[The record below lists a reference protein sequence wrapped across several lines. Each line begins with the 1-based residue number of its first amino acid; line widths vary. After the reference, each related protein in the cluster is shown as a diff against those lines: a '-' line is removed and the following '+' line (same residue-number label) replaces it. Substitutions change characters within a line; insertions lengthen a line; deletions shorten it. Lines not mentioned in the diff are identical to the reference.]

1 MQTTRLT
8 AEELERLRRYDT
20 CTVANAIETFDIR
33 PRTAGFASPAIKS
46 IFPQLGVMV
55 GYAVT
60 ARARANQSGDGNYS
74 RHGWWDAIA
83 AAPAPR
89 VAVIQ
94 DLDDP
99 PVGAFWGEVQSNI
112 HRALGCAG
120 CVTNGGVRDLREVEP
135 LGFHYYAG
143 SVMVSHAYVH
153 MVDFGTPVTIGG
165 LEIRPGDLIH
175 ADMHGVQVIPE
186 AIAREIPDAAEKII
200 AKERTIISLCQ
211 SPGFELDALKR
222 LQP

>member
-20 CTVANAIETFDIR
+20 CTVANAIETFDVR

-46 IFPQLGVMV
+46 IFPQLGVMI

-60 ARARANQSGDGNYS
+60 ARARANQPGDGNYS

-143 SVMVSHAYVH
+143 SVMVSHAYVY

-165 LEIRPGDLIH
+165 LEIRTGDLIH

-186 AIAREIPDAAEKII
+186 AIAREIPGAAEKII

-211 SPGFELDALKR
+211 SPSFELDALKR

>member
-33 PRTAGFASPAIKS
+33 PRTAGFASPQIKS
-46 IFPQLGVMV
+46 IFPQLGVMI

-60 ARARANQSGDGNYS
+60 ARARANQPGDGNYS

-83 AAPAPR
+83 ASPAPR
-89 VAVIQ
+89 VAVIE

-112 HRALGCAG
+112 HRALGCVG

-135 LGFHYYAG
+135 LGFHYFAG

-165 LEIRPGDLIH
+165 LEIRPGDLVH
-175 ADMHGVQVIPE
+175 ADVHGVQVIPE
-186 AIAREIPDAAEKII
+186 EIAREIPDAAEKII

-211 SPGFELDALKR
+211 SPAFELDALKR

>member
-8 AEELERLRRYDT
+8 PEDLERLRRYDT
-20 CTVANAIETFDIR
+20 CTIANAIETFDVR
-33 PRTAGFASPAIKS
+33 PRTAGFASPEIRS
-46 IFPQLGVMV
+46 IFPQMGVMV

-60 ARARANQSGDGNYS
+60 ARARANQPADGSYS
-74 RHGWWDAIA
+74 RHGWWDAIV
-83 AAPAPR
+83 AAPSPR

-112 HRALGCAG
+112 HKALGCLG

-135 LGFHYYAG
+135 LGFQYFAG

-165 LEIRPGDLIH
+165 LEIKPGDLIH
-175 ADMHGVQVIPE
+175 ADLHGVQVIPE
-186 AIAREIPDAAEKII
+186 EIARAIPDAAEKII

-211 SPGFELDALKR
+211 SPAFELNDLKR
-222 LQP
+222 IHP

>member
-8 AEELERLRRYDT
+8 AEELERLRGYDT

-46 IFPQLGVMV
+46 IFPQLGVMI

-60 ARARANQSGDGNYS
+60 ARARANQPGDGSYS

-83 AAPAPR
+83 ASPAPR
-89 VAVIQ
+89 VAVIE

-112 HRALGCAG
+112 HRALGCVG

-135 LGFHYYAG
+135 LDFQYFAG

-165 LEIRPGDLIH
+165 LEIRTGDLVH

-186 AIAREIPDAAEKII
+186 EIAREIPAAAEKII
-200 AKERTIISLCQ
+200 AHERTIISLCQ
-211 SPGFELDALKR
+211 SSSFELGALKR

>member
-1 MQTTRLT
+1 MPTPPLT
-8 AEELERLRRYDT
+8 ADELARLRRYDAP
-20 CTVANAIETFDIR
+20 TVANAIETFDVR
-33 PRTAGFASPAIKS
+33 PRTAGFASPAIRC

-60 ARARANQSGDGNYS
+60 ARARANQPAEGSYS
-74 RHGWWDAIA
+74 RHGWWDALA
-83 AAPAPR
+83 AAPGPR

-99 PVGAFWGEVQSNI
+99 PVGAFWGEVQANI
-112 HRALGCAG
+112 HRALGCVGA
-120 CVTNGGVRDLREVEP
+120 VTNGGVRDLSEVEP
-135 LGFHYYAG
+135 LGFQYFAG

-175 ADMHGVQVIPE
+175 ADRHGVQVIPAE
-186 AIAREIPDAAEKII
+186 IARAIPDACEKI
-200 AKERTIISLCQ
+200 AAHERTTISLCQ
-211 SPGFELDALKR
+211 SPDFSLDALKR
-222 LQP
+222 IQP

>member
-1 MQTTRLT
+1 MQTAPLT
-8 AEELERLRRYDT
+8 AEDLERLRRYDT
-20 CTVANAIETFDIR
+20 PTVANAIETFDVR
-33 PRTAGFASPAIKS
+33 PRTAGFMSPEIRC
-46 IFPQLGVMV
+46 IFPQMGIMV

-60 ARARANQSGDGNYS
+60 ARARAAQPADGSYS

-83 AAPAPR
+83 AMPAPR
-89 VAVIQ
+89 VAVVQ

-120 CVTNGGVRDLREVEP
+120 TVTNGGVRDLLEVEP
-135 LGFHYYAG
+135 LGFQYYAG

-153 MVDFGTPVTIGG
+153 MVDFGEPVTIGG
-165 LEIRPGDLIH
+165 LEVRTGDLIH
-175 ADMHGVQVIPE
+175 ADRHGVQVVPHELVRAIP
-186 AIAREIPDAAEKII
+186 AAAEAII

-211 SPGFELDALKR
+211 SPAFNLDELKR
-222 LQP
+222 IVP

>member
-20 CTVANAIETFDIR
+20 CTVANAIETFDVR
-33 PRTAGFASPAIKS
+33 PRTAGFASPEIRS
-46 IFPQLGVMV
+46 IFPQLGVMI

-60 ARARANQSGDGNYS
+60 ARARANQPGDGNYS

-186 AIAREIPDAAEKII
+186 EIAREIPAAAEKII
-200 AKERTIISLCQ
+200 AKERTITSLCQ

>member
-1 MQTTRLT
+1 
-8 AEELERLRRYDT
+8 
-20 CTVANAIETFDIR
+20 
-33 PRTAGFASPAIKS
+33 
-46 IFPQLGVMV
+46 MV
-55 GYAVT
+55 
-60 ARARANQSGDGNYS
+60 
-74 RHGWWDAIA
+74 
-83 AAPAPR
+83 AAPSPR

-112 HRALGCAG
+112 HKALGCLG

-135 LGFHYYAG
+135 LGFQYFAG

-165 LEIRPGDLIH
+165 LEIKPGDLIH
-175 ADMHGVQVIPE
+175 ADLHGVQVIPE
-186 AIAREIPDAAEKII
+186 EIARAIPDAAEKII

-211 SPGFELDALKR
+211 SPAFELNDLKR
-222 LQP
+222 IHP